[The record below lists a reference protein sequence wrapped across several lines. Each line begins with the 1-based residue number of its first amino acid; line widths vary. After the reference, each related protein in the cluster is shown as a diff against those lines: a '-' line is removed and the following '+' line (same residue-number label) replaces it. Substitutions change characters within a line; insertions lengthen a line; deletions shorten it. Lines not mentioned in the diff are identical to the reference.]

1 MISMTSQRFHTSE
14 CVEQVRCIQFVLP
27 KNPSPERG
35 ESWLM
40 PGEVNRFVD
49 KNDTAMYQLSN
60 TFMYYFKQNNA

>member
-1 MISMTSQRFHTSE
+1 
-14 CVEQVRCIQFVLP
+14 
-27 KNPSPERG
+27 
-35 ESWLM
+35 M